1 MSRRTR
7 RARRQTDAAIR
18 EFTEFIDDNPVVS
31 AVAAATAGAVATS
44 LFKMFVGQPAGVAVP
59 AAKPV
64 AKKKKATKKK
74 TAAKKKPAAGK
85 KPAVKKKSA
94 TKKKTAAK
102 KKSAAKK

>member
-64 AKKKKATKKK
+64 AKKKKA
-74 TAAKKKPAAGK
+74 
-85 KPAVKKKSA
+85 VKKKSA
-94 TKKKTAAK
+94 TKKKK